1 MDYHSLLTMVPFF
14 IGLGTLVGFMAGL
27 LGVGGGVLLVPGLF
41 YGMTA
46 MGFDQAELMHMA
58 VGTSLAVIL
67 PTGMSSARAHW
78 RRGGVRVDLLKKF
91 TPGIV
96 AGVVIGTFVA
106 KHVSSEEL
114 KIIFA
119 SMLVVLAIIMNID
132 ATRYSLGD
140 GLPAQ
145 PWPGV
150 AGGVIGFLATMMGIG
165 GATIT
170 IPYMT
175 LYRVPIAQAVGT
187 ASAMG
192 IIIATFAV
200 IGFLSIGV
208 GQETT
213 LPPFSLG
220 YINMLA
226 WVLIVPAS
234 VLMAPLGAHYA
245 HSLPVK
251 TLRRIF
257 SVFLFCMAAWMIAGL
272 FLD

>member
-14 IGLGTLVGFMAGL
+14 IGLGVVVGFMAGL

-41 YGMTA
+41 YGMSM
-46 MGFDQAELMHMA
+46 MGFPTDDLMHMA
-58 VGTSLAVIL
+58 VGTSLAIIL
-67 PTGMSSARAHW
+67 PTGISSARAHW
-78 RRGGVRVDLLKKF
+78 QRGGVRVDLLRKF

-96 AGVVIGTFVA
+96 IGVIIGTFIA

-114 KIIFA
+114 KVIFA
-119 SMLVVLAIIMNID
+119 CMLVVLAIIMNID
-132 ATRYSLGD
+132 AMRYSLGD
-140 GLPAQ
+140 GLPPQ

-150 AGGVIGFLATMMGIG
+150 AGTIIGFLATLMGIG

-175 LYRVPIAQAVGT
+175 MYRVPIAQAVGT

-192 IIIATFAV
+192 IIIAMLAV
-200 IGFLSIGV
+200 IGFLLIGV
-208 GQETT
+208 GHTGD

-220 YINMLA
+220 YINLLA
-226 WVLIVPAS
+226 WILIVPAS
-234 VLMAPLGAHYA
+234 VLMAPVGARYA

-257 SVFLFCMAAWMIAGL
+257 SAFLFCMAGLMIAQL
-272 FLD
+272 FGD

>member
-14 IGLGTLVGFMAGL
+14 IGLGTLVGFLAGL

-41 YGMTA
+41 YGMSA
-46 MGFDQAELMHMA
+46 MGFDPADLMHMA

-67 PTGMSSARAHW
+67 PTGLSSARAHW

-91 TPGIV
+91 APGIV

-106 KHVSSEEL
+106 KYVSSEEL
-114 KIIFA
+114 KAIFA
-119 SMLVVLAIIMNID
+119 CMLAVLAVVMNID
-132 ATRYSLGD
+132 ASRYALGD

-145 PWPGV
+145 PWPGI
-150 AGGVIGFLATMMGIG
+150 AGGAIGFLATMMGIG

-192 IIIATFAV
+192 IVIAMLAV
-200 IGFLSIGV
+200 IGFLSIGA
-208 GQETT
+208 GHAGA
-213 LPPFSLG
+213 LPPFSFG
-220 YINMLA
+220 YINVLA

-245 HSLPVK
+245 HKLPVK
-251 TLRRIF
+251 TLRLVF
-257 SVFLFCMAAWMIAGL
+257 SVFLFCMAALMIAAL
-272 FLD
+272 FRG

>member
-1 MDYHSLLTMVPFF
+1 MDYHSLLTIVPFF
-14 IGLGTLVGFMAGL
+14 IGLGVVVGFMAGL

-41 YGMTA
+41 YGMSM
-46 MGFDQAELMHMA
+46 MGFPTNDLMHMA
-58 VGTSLAVIL
+58 VGTSLAIIL
-67 PTGMSSARAHW
+67 PTGVSSARAHW

-96 AGVVIGTFVA
+96 IGVIIGTFIA

-114 KIIFA
+114 KVIFA

-140 GLPAQ
+140 GLPPQ

-150 AGGVIGFLATMMGIG
+150 AGTIIGFLATLMGIG

-175 LYRVPIAQAVGT
+175 MYRVPMAQAVGT

-192 IIIATFAV
+192 IIIAMLAV
-200 IGFLSIGV
+200 IGFLLIGV
-208 GQETT
+208 GHTGN
-213 LPPFSLG
+213 LPPFSFG

-226 WVLIVPAS
+226 WILIVPAS
-234 VLMAPLGAHYA
+234 VLIAPFGAHQA
-245 HSLPVK
+245 HKLPVR

-257 SVFLFCMAAWMIAGL
+257 SVFLFCMAGLMIAQL
-272 FLD
+272 FRD